1 MITQENMNKIL
12 VLDIETTGFL
22 NQGGSIV
29 EIGIVELCLET
40 GHAEIVFDSLLRED
54 ILTAK
59 HREAP
64 MGWIFRNSDLTPE
77 EVRNAP
83 PAAQVLSQVQELL
96 DAYPL
101 GCTAYNKQFDF
112 GFLKSRGINIK
123 ELPCPMV
130 LATEVCKLPNKNGYD
145 NYKWPSV
152 EEAWQYL
159 FPSVQYN
166 EQHRGADDAKHEAL
180 IVHELYKRGVFLL
193 N

>member
-1 MITQENMNKIL
+1 MNKIL

-22 NQGGSIV
+22 DQGGSIV

-40 GHAEIVFDSLLRED
+40 GHTNVIFDSLLKED

-59 HREAP
+59 HCEEP

-77 EVRNAP
+77 KVRNAP
-83 PAAQVLSQVQELL
+83 PASEVLTKVQKIL
-96 DAYPL
+96 DDYPL

-112 GFLKSRGINIK
+112 GFLKNRGIKIN
-123 ELPCPMV
+123 ELPCPMI
-130 LATEVCKLPNKNGYD
+130 LATDVCKLPNKNGYD

-152 EEAWQYL
+152 EEAWNHFFPTIQYDEL
-159 FPSVQYN
+159 
-166 EQHRGADDAKHEAL
+166 HRGADDAKHEAL
-180 IVHELYKRGVFLL
+180 IVYELHKLGVFEL